1 MMGISLYGVE
11 DIPIGYEKLQKRRNS
26 ELEQNSVFARRQ
38 DLAFV
43 MYTDKDIAEVIR
55 LSKYKIDSPRKLSLK
70 KFSHK
75 KSRFS

>member
-1 MMGISLYGVE
+1 MIGISIYGVE
-11 DIPIGYEKLQKRRNS
+11 DIPMVYEKLQKRRNS

-55 LSKYKIDSPRKLSLK
+55 YPK
-70 KFSHK
+70 
-75 KSRFS
+75 

>member
-1 MMGISLYGVE
+1 MFTQCMQVSMIGISIYGVE
-11 DIPIGYEKLQKRRNS
+11 DIPMGYEKLQKRRNS

-55 LSKYKIDSPRKLSLK
+55 LSKY
-70 KFSHK
+70 
-75 KSRFS
+75 